1 MIRILLLGLLVGM
14 RHAVEAD
21 HVAAV
26 ATLATRS
33 ASLSERVKVA
43 SMWGVGHAGTLFL
56 FGGSVL
62 ALGLSLP
69 ERLARAFEGAAGL
82 MLIVLGLHVLGRLR
96 TRGIHFHRHRHG
108 DGREHSHAHAHDPS
122 SSGHGHEHRH
132 GLLSR
137 ALLVGGVHG
146 LAGSAALVLLSL
158 QLTQSTAR
166 AILYLATFG
175 LGSVAGM
182 AALSLAISVPVR
194 LSSGYAGRAW
204 RMVEG
209 ALGMVTIGLGCWMAG
224 SVLGGR

>member
-1 MIRILLLGLLVGM
+1 
-14 RHAVEAD
+14 
-21 HVAAV
+21 
-26 ATLATRS
+26 
-33 ASLSERVKVA
+33 
-43 SMWGVGHAGTLFL
+43 
-56 FGGSVL
+56 
-62 ALGLSLP
+62 
-69 ERLARAFEGAAGL
+69 
-82 MLIVLGLHVLGRLR
+82 
-96 TRGIHFHRHRHG
+96 
-108 DGREHSHAHAHDPS
+108 
-122 SSGHGHEHRH
+122 
-132 GLLSR
+132 
-137 ALLVGGVHG
+137 VHG

-175 LGSVAGM
+175 LGSVVGM